1 MAAKRFYW
9 IKLRDDFFQQK
20 EIKKLRRIAGGDT
33 YVIVYLKMLLLA
45 AKTEGVL
52 TWTGLEDNF
61 AEELALDLDEKN
73 EDVEVTL
80 AYLLKTGLAE
90 TKTGETYS
98 LPYVLEVV
106 GSETDSAERMRRMRE
121 RQQSQSDALPSRS
134 DGEKEKRERI
144 QDTRDKSESER
155 QDAPRPPTLEEVR
168 AYAFEIGSPVDPER
182 FFDYY
187 QSVGWKT
194 TAGNP
199 IVDWQ
204 AKYRSWKDTEREK
217 PSSFETIL
225 KQDYGQQRRRGF
237 RGRLEDMERSRGF
250 AGVDLSEEEYG
261 DTLVTIGE
269 NGEVLTGG

>member
-20 EIKKLRRIAGGDT
+20 EVKKLRRIAGGDT

-80 AYLLKTGLAE
+80 NYLLKTGLAE
-90 TKTGETYS
+90 TKTGEIYS

-121 RQQSQSDALPSRS
+121 RQQSQSDALPSQS
-134 DGEKEKRERI
+134 DIEIEKRRDTKDRHKIPEGEK
-144 QDTRDKSESER
+144 T
-155 QDAPRPPTLEEVR
+155 APRPPTLEEVR